1 MFFEGAEK
9 KLEIRLTPKMASL
22 RQREY
27 GFWSTLVACANAEI
41 LSTISNPACDAYLL
55 SESSLFVW
63 DDKILLLTCGNSTLV
78 DAACHFINA
87 LGVEHIAALCYQR
100 KNEYQAQRQSTSF
113 VDDIA
118 KLRTLIPGKAF
129 RVGHLDSHHHYL
141 FCTDNQ
147 FCSDGLFS
155 TDKQTVFSTDTCLEL
170 MMYHIRGELADYLKL
185 PTQTELGIYQ
195 RLGFQQL
202 FPDFQFDMHCFQPA
216 GFSLNAIRGT
226 DYVTLHITP
235 SLGQGEHSYVSFETN
250 LDLVTYP
257 HPVMARLVD
266 LFSPISWDLISF
278 NQPILSAGFPEHL
291 CLAQAV
297 VITAPVGEIT
307 FSHYQQLKTQVLQPE
322 FM

>member
-87 LGVEHIAALCYQR
+87 LGVEHIAELCYQR

-113 VDDIA
+113 ADDIA
-118 KLRTLIPGKAF
+118 KLRPLIHGKAF

-141 FCTDNQ
+141 FCTDNL

-155 TDKQTVFSTDTCLEL
+155 TDKQTVSSTETCLEL

-202 FPDFQFDMHCFQPA
+202 FGDFQFDMHCFQPA

-235 SLGQGEHSYVSFETN
+235 SLGLGEHSYVSFETN
-250 LDLVTYP
+250 LDLANYSQLV
-257 HPVMARLVD
+257 VARLVD

-278 NQPILSAGFPEHL
+278 NQPILTAGLPEHL
-291 CLAQAV
+291 CLGQAV
-297 VITAPVGEIT
+297 VTTASGGEIT
-307 FSHYQQLKTQVLQPE
+307 FSHYQQLETQVLQPE

>member
-9 KLEIRLTPKMASL
+9 KLEIRLTSNMASL

-41 LSTISNPACDAYLL
+41 LSTIRNPACDAYLL

-63 DDKILLLTCGNSTLV
+63 DDKILLLTCGNSTLIE
-78 DAACHFINA
+78 AACYFINA

-100 KNEYQAQRQSTSF
+100 KNEYQAQLQSTHF
-113 VDDIA
+113 ADDIA

-141 FCTDNQ
+141 FCTDNL
-147 FCSDGLFS
+147 FCTDGQPMSS
-155 TDKQTVFSTDTCLEL
+155 TYDTCLEL

-185 PTQTELGIYQ
+185 PTQTEQGIYQ
-195 RLGFQQL
+195 RLGLQRL

-216 GFSLNAIRGT
+216 GFSLNGIRGA

-235 SLGQGEHSYVSFETN
+235 SIGPGDNSYVSFETN
-250 LDLVTYP
+250 LDLAVYP
-257 HPVMARLVD
+257 YPLVAQMIK
-266 LFSPISWDLISF
+266 LFMPSSWDLIRF
-278 NQPILSAGFPEHL
+278 NQSLMTAGFPEHV
-291 CLAQAV
+291 CLAHGSIVTEQGCQ
-297 VITAPVGEIT
+297 ID
-307 FSHYQQLKTQVLQPE
+307 FNHYQQLQTEELLPVFL
-322 FM
+322 

>member
-100 KNEYQAQRQSTSF
+100 KNEYQALRQSTSF
-113 VDDIA
+113 ADDIA
-118 KLRTLIPGKAF
+118 KLRTLIPGRAC

-155 TDKQTVFSTDTCLEL
+155 TDKQTVSSAETCLEL
-170 MMYHIRGELADYLKL
+170 MMYHIRGELADYLKQ

-202 FPDFQFDMHCFQPA
+202 LPDFQFDMHCFQPA

-250 LDLVTYP
+250 LDLATYP
-257 HPVMARLVD
+257 QPVVARLVD

-278 NQPILSAGFPEHL
+278 NQPILIEGFPEHL
-291 CLAQAV
+291 CLGQAV
-297 VITAPVGEIT
+297 VTTASGGEIS
-307 FSHYQQLKTQVLQPE
+307 FSHYQQLETQVLQPE

>member
-100 KNEYQAQRQSTSF
+100 KNEYQAQRQSTNF
-113 VDDIA
+113 ADDIA

-141 FCTDNQ
+141 FCTD
-147 FCSDGLFS
+147 
-155 TDKQTVFSTDTCLEL
+155 KQTVSSTETCLEL
-170 MMYHIRGELADYLKL
+170 MMYHIRGELADYLKQ

-202 FPDFQFDMHCFQPA
+202 LPDFQCDMHCFQPA

-226 DYVTLHITP
+226 DYVTLH
-235 SLGQGEHSYVSFETN
+235 
-250 LDLVTYP
+250 
-257 HPVMARLVD
+257 
-266 LFSPISWDLISF
+266 
-278 NQPILSAGFPEHL
+278 
-291 CLAQAV
+291 
-297 VITAPVGEIT
+297 
-307 FSHYQQLKTQVLQPE
+307 
-322 FM
+322 

>member
-41 LSTISNPACDAYLL
+41 LSTISNHACDAYLL

-100 KNEYQAQRQSTSF
+100 KNEYQAELQSTSF
-113 VDDIA
+113 ADDIA
-118 KLRTLIPGKAF
+118 KLRTMIPGKAF

-141 FCTDNQ
+141 FCSDNQ
-147 FCSDGLFS
+147 FCPGDLFCTDSQVMPS
-155 TDKQTVFSTDTCLEL
+155 TETCLEL

-185 PTQTELGIYQ
+185 PTQTEQGIYQ

-235 SLGQGEHSYVSFETN
+235 SMGQGEHSYVSFETN
-250 LDLVTYP
+250 LDIATYP
-257 HPVMARLVD
+257 HPVVARLING
-266 LFSPISWDLISF
+266 FSPTSWDLIGF
-278 NQPILSAGFPEHL
+278 NQPIVTEGFPAHL
-291 CLAQAV
+291 CLGQAV
-297 VITAPVGEIT
+297 VTTASGGEII
-307 FSHYQQLKTQVLQPE
+307 FSHYQQLETQVLQPE

>member
-41 LSTISNPACDAYLL
+41 LSTISNPTCDAYLL

-147 FCSDGLFS
+147 FCSDDLFS
-155 TDKQTVFSTDTCLEL
+155 TDNQTVFSTETCLEL

-185 PTQTELGIYQ
+185 PTQTEQGIYQ

-202 FPDFQFDMHCFQPA
+202 LGDFQFDMHCFQPA

-250 LDLVTYP
+250 LDLANYS
-257 HPVMARLVD
+257 HPVVARLVD

-278 NQPILSAGFPEHL
+278 NQPILTAGFPEHL

-297 VITAPVGEIT
+297 VTTAPVGEIT
-307 FSHYQQLKTQVLQPE
+307 FSHYQQLETQVLQPE